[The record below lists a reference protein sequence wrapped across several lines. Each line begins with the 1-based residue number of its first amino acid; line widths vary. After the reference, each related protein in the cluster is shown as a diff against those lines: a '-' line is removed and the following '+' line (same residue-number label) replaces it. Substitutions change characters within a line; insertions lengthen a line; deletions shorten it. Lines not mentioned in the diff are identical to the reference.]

1 MSMFTPM
8 TFNSRPRAWLM
19 ITAVLELGLAAI
31 FVVVGLAVP
40 VLRGGFLLTG
50 GILGAVGLGLL
61 AWGAKMGAGIKEAQ
75 RLRTVGLKGQGRVVG
90 AATTGTTL
98 NENPLMELELEITLP
113 GKSPYRVHQRTWVPF
128 LMMGTLAMGVTL
140 PVIVD
145 PADPSKI
152 LIEWDQGPSFGPLGT
167 PGQPGTV
174 VTQIPGGTQTTQ
186 TSAQGLGALGALGAA
201 ALGGLAA
208 AQAGGGQVTSQ
219 TSMSVNLSGQ
229 QEAVKRLQDT
239 GVTGQATITAVQDTG
254 VVVQG
259 QHLFVID
266 VVVNVPGRAPVV
278 AQQPAMV
285 PEASASKVVQGA
297 TLPAKVDATDA
308 KVFAIDWT

>member
-1 MSMFTPM
+1 MFTPM
-8 TFNSRPRAWLM
+8 TFNSRPRTWLM
-19 ITAVLELGLAAI
+19 ITAVLELFLAAI

-50 GILGAVGLGLL
+50 VILGVVGFGLL

-75 RLRTVGLKGQGRVVG
+75 RLRAVGLKGQGRVVN

-98 NENPLMELELEITLP
+98 NDNPLMNLELEITLP
-113 GKSPYRVHQRTWVPF
+113 GKSPYRVHHKTWVP
-128 LMMGTLAMGVTL
+128 LVMMGTLAMGVTL

-152 LIEWDQGPSFGPLGT
+152 LVEWDQGPSFGGLT
-167 PGQPGTV
+167 PGTTVLPGGV
-174 VTQIPGGTQTTQ
+174 QVTQAQSGQG
-186 TSAQGLGALGALGAA
+186 QGLGALGALGAA

-208 AQAGGGQVTSQ
+208 AGLGGGQVTSQ
-219 TSMSVNLSGQ
+219 TSMSVNLSQQ
-229 QEAVKRLQDT
+229 QEVVRRLQDS
-239 GVTGQATITAVQDTG
+239 GVTGQVTITSVQDTG
-254 VVVQG
+254 VALQG
-259 QHLFVID
+259 QRLFVID

-308 KVFAIDWT
+308 KVFAIDWS

>member
-8 TFNSRPRAWLM
+8 TFNSRPRTWLM
-19 ITAVLELGLAAI
+19 ITAVFELFLAAI
-31 FVVVGLAVP
+31 FIVVGLAVP

-50 GILGAVGLGLL
+50 IILGVVGFGLL

-75 RLRTVGLKGQGRVVG
+75 RLRAVGMKGQGRIVNAG
-90 AATTGTTL
+90 TTGTTL
-98 NENPLMELELEITLP
+98 NDNPLMNLELEITIP
-113 GKSPYRVHQRTWVPF
+113 GKTPYRVHHKTWVP
-128 LMMGTLAMGVTL
+128 LVMMGTMTMGVTL

-152 LIEWDQGPSFGPLGT
+152 LIEWEQGPTFAGPAVTNL
-167 PGQPGTV
+167 PGGVQ
-174 VTQIPGGTQTTQ
+174 VTQTQ
-186 TSAQGLGALGALGAA
+186 SGAGQGLGALGALGAA

-208 AQAGGGQVTSQ
+208 AQAGGGQVAGQ
-219 TSMSVNLSGQ
+219 TSMSVSLSQQ
-229 QEAVKRLQDT
+229 QEVAERLQDT
-239 GVTGQATITAVQDTG
+239 GVTGQATITSAQDTG
-254 VVVQG
+254 VALQG
-259 QHLFVID
+259 QRLFVID

-297 TLPAKVDATDA
+297 TLPVKVDATDS
-308 KVFAIDWT
+308 KVFAIDWS